1 MRDLIGIAVVVV
13 LVFAAL
19 RMATALQ
26 GYRRGHEQ
34 RRERLD
40 TEGRSVVAE
49 VPAPDGLV
57 FFAED
62 AGAFYW
68 GERRIAKR
76 DIKAVQVRFGDVPLS
91 TARAQRFGGQ
101 AAAGPDP
108 SGEVPDLPERA
119 HWDVAI
125 ETADATVVVAC
136 GAIREHVSQEL
147 ARRIFEK
154 VSQAIAAC
162 DREERQEPAP

>member
-1 MRDLIGIAVVVV
+1 MRDLIGIAVVVA

-40 TEGRSVVAE
+40 TEGRSIVAE
-49 VPAPDGLV
+49 VPAPAGLV

-68 GERRIAKR
+68 GERRIPKP
-76 DIKAVQVRFGDVPLS
+76 DIRAVQVRFGDVPLS
-91 TARAQRFGGQ
+91 TARARRFGQ
-101 AAAGPDP
+101 EAAAGPDL
-108 SGEVPDLPERA
+108 SGGVPDVPERA
-119 HWDVAI
+119 HWDVSI
-125 ETADATVVVAC
+125 DTTGDTVVVPC

-147 ARRIFEK
+147 ARRIFER

-162 DREERQEPAP
+162 DDDQSAP

>member
-1 MRDLIGIAVVVV
+1 MRDLIGVTVVV
-13 LVFAAL
+13 LLVIVAL

-34 RRERLD
+34 RRARLG
-40 TEGRSVVAE
+40 TEGRSIVAE

-68 GERRIAKR
+68 AERRIPKR
-76 DIKAVQVRFGDVPLS
+76 DIKAAQVRFGDVPLS
-91 TARAQRFGGQ
+91 TARARRFGGQ
-101 AAAGPDP
+101 EAVGPDRSAEMP
-108 SGEVPDLPERA
+108 PVLERA
-119 HWDVAI
+119 DWDVSI
-125 ETADATVVVAC
+125 ETTADTVVVAC

-162 DREERQEPAP
+162 DRDDRQSTS

>member
-1 MRDLIGIAVVVV
+1 MRDLIGIAVVVA

-40 TEGRSVVAE
+40 TEGRSIVAE

-68 GERRIAKR
+68 GERRIPKP
-76 DIKAVQVRFGDVPLS
+76 DIRGVQVRFGDVPLS
-91 TARAQRFGGQ
+91 TARARRFGGQ

-108 SGEVPDLPERA
+108 SAGVPDVPERA
-119 HWDVAI
+119 RWDVAV
-125 ETADATVVVAC
+125 ETTGDTVVVAC

-162 DREERQEPAP
+162 DRDEPQPAS

>member
-1 MRDLIGIAVVVV
+1 MRDLIGIAVVIL

-40 TEGRSVVAE
+40 TAGRSVVAE
-49 VPAPDGLV
+49 VPVPDGLL

-68 GERRIAKR
+68 GERRIPKP
-76 DIKAVQVRFGDVPLS
+76 DIRAVEVRFGDVPLS
-91 TARAQRFGGQ
+91 TARARRFGGPE
-101 AAAGPDP
+101 AAGPEASAAMP
-108 SGEVPDLPERA
+108 EVHERA
-119 HWDVAI
+119 AWDVAI
-125 ETADATVVVAC
+125 ETADDTVVVAC

-154 VSQAIAAC
+154 VGQAIAAC
-162 DREERQEPAP
+162 DRDDQQESAP

>member
-1 MRDLIGIAVVVV
+1 MRDLIGVAVVVL
-13 LVFAAL
+13 LVIVAL

-34 RRERLD
+34 RRARLG
-40 TEGRSVVAE
+40 TEGRAIVAE
-49 VPAPDGLV
+49 VPAADGLV

-68 GERRIAKR
+68 AERRIPKR
-76 DIKAVQVRFGDVPLS
+76 DIRAAQVRFGDVPLS
-91 TARAQRFGGQ
+91 TARARRFGGPE
-101 AAAGPDP
+101 AGGADR
-108 SGEVPDLPERA
+108 SAEVPPVLERA
-119 HWDVAI
+119 DWDVSI
-125 ETADATVVVAC
+125 ETTADTVVVAC

-162 DREERQEPAP
+162 DRDDRQSAS

>member
-1 MRDLIGIAVVVV
+1 MRDLIGIAVVLV

-26 GYRRGHEQ
+26 GYRRGHAQ

-68 GERRIAKR
+68 GERRIPKR
-76 DIKAVQVRFGDVPLS
+76 DIRGVQVRFGDVPLS
-91 TARAQRFGGQ
+91 TARARRFGDRE
-101 AAAGPDP
+101 AAGPDP
-108 SGEVPDLPERA
+108 SAGVPDLPERA

-125 ETADATVVVAC
+125 ETTEDTVVVAC

-162 DREERQEPAP
+162 DRDEQQEPAP

>member
-26 GYRRGHEQ
+26 GYRRGHQQ

-40 TEGRSVVAE
+40 TEGRSIVAE
-49 VPAPDGLV
+49 VPVPDGLL

-68 GERRIAKR
+68 GERRIPKPA
-76 DIKAVQVRFGDVPLS
+76 IKSVQVRFGDVPLS
-91 TARAQRFGGQ
+91 TARAQRFGGPE
-101 AAAGPDP
+101 AAGPDAGGGVP
-108 SGEVPDLPERA
+108 EVHERA
-119 HWDVAI
+119 AWDVSI
-125 ETADATVVVAC
+125 ETTGDTVVVAC

-147 ARRIFEK
+147 ARRIFDK

-162 DREERQEPAP
+162 DRDEPQQSAP